1 MDSGRTGGCNGRV
14 KRVPAAPDTLL
25 SIEQAALWAG
35 WDPGV
40 IAEAIATGE
49 LLHEAARIGGRD
61 EVRVRFVDLE
71 ALVRSREEGEAE
83 STAPRGSE
91 VGVDPAPADP
101 VEALDGRDEA
111 AGRPPRASGQDA
123 SSESS
128 DAPTRTGVDGEGEER
143 HALALHSQLEALVAR
158 LEESEQERRAQSA
171 ALLLT
176 NRRLLELAAPL
187 EQQLP
192 SKWSKWGGWAAG
204 AGMSLVLAVAL
215 QQQSDRWTDEVAR
228 LSAGHQLQ
236 VEALAFDL
244 GEERKRSQVE
254 LASLEQRTQKDLD
267 AAQARALGELRALRE
282 EHADERAALLALQ
295 AQERA
300 AWHERLEAQEGRR
313 REETAA
319 LEDAQRSRIQALR
332 IELEGRLDDAA
343 SRASSAAEALAAVQ
357 TELGRQEERAA
368 SSAETNTFLR
378 EELQGARRRLE
389 GLEQSEA
396 ELRVE
401 VAAGASRQEELEA
414 RGEEL
419 ALRLAAA
426 QLNGASP
433 GREAWGLGL
442 AREIALRLLRIR

>member
-1 MDSGRTGGCNGRV
+1 MGGCNALV

-35 WDPGV
+35 WEPAV
-40 IAEAIATGE
+40 IAETIASGE

-71 ALVRSREEGEAE
+71 ALVRSREEGGAE
-83 STAPRGSE
+83 STTPRAPE
-91 VGVDPAPADP
+91 VGGEPPPVDPGISH
-101 VEALDGRDEA
+101 DGRNEA
-111 AGRPPRASGQDA
+111 AGRLPRASAQEA
-123 SSESS
+123 SSEPS
-128 DAPTRTGVDGEGEER
+128 DPPTRTAADGDGGER
-143 HALALHSQLEALVAR
+143 HAFAIQSQLETLVAR

-187 EQQLP
+187 EERLP
-192 SKWSKWGGWAAG
+192 SKWSRWGGWAAG
-204 AGMSLVLAVAL
+204 AGVSLVLAVAL
-215 QQQSDRWTDEVAR
+215 QQESDRWTEEVAR

-236 VEALAFDL
+236 VESLAFEL

-254 LASLEQRTQKDLD
+254 LGSLEQRTQEDID

-282 EHADERAALLALQ
+282 EHADERAALLAIQ
-295 AQERA
+295 AEERSS
-300 AWHERLEAQEGRR
+300 WQDRLDEQEGRR
-313 REETAA
+313 REESAA
-319 LEDAQRSRIQALR
+319 LEDAQRARIQALR
-332 IELEGRLDDAA
+332 SELEGRLEDAA

-368 SSAETNTFLR
+368 SSAETNALLR
-378 EELQGARRRLE
+378 EELKGARRRLE
-389 GLEQSEA
+389 GLERSEA
-396 ELRVE
+396 ELRAE
-401 VAAGASRQEELEA
+401 VAEGAARQGELEA

-419 ALRLAAA
+419 ELRLAAA
-426 QLNGASP
+426 QLRGASP
-433 GREAWGLGL
+433 VGEAWGLGI